1 MYCTTVAIITLFL
14 SVLSVQAMGD
24 RKKVTR
30 PKNIVNVQAVQ
41 DSAVLMADDYAT
53 SLVEKPEMA
62 EFRLNLFK
70 AFYNRQPQIAQ
81 DSVRSKIYMMMAN
94 YIDGNR
100 MDRSKAFK
108 NCYMAIA
115 HQEDERMGNIYA
127 AEITLAYEEDD
138 TVEIKRVLP
147 LLEDFADRTKYDFDT
162 EITEAKD
169 YLYYMRTRRPINE
182 ELMGVWVSEEIAK
195 DKPYCENLFKA
206 MFSLNTANNGLTHED
221 NFYYLSHP
229 NFLSITSDYILT
241 EVVSC
246 YKDFPRVG
254 YRIPQDILA
263 LNKYKKQKSYL
274 FDMLPHHNGLFRVFE
289 DDYYNTYPQIMQY
302 DENLRSAYALWSNEI
317 INSFNPNYYA
327 QLRQDIQSI
336 SAEALGNTARKN
348 VTMNKK
354 IRTKATVTAMDV
366 VSNNI
371 INRIAVSTA
380 VFHVREM
387 TIQQDSPNSLTAWGY
402 TQYNQTKSNTGQTM
416 TWDKD
421 YDGVKYYKWEPE
433 DSIFFC
439 QNYNAFVTLPKNLSK
454 QERKRMKQY
463 FNEQKKLYQ
472 EEFGKL
478 GGSRDKWDDFIMW
491 FNNKMFNKLK
501 AKAEQQE

>member
-1 MYCTTVAIITLFL
+1 MYCTTAAIITLFL

-53 SLVEKPEMA
+53 SLAEKPEMA
-62 EFRLNLFK
+62 EFRLTLFK

-100 MDRSKAFK
+100 MDRGKAFK

-147 LLEDFADRTKYDFDT
+147 LLEDFVRKTNYDFTT
-162 EITEAKD
+162 EISEAED
-169 YLYYMRTRRPINE
+169 YLHYMRTRRPINE
-182 ELMGVWVSEEIAK
+182 ELMGVWVSENFVKER
-195 DKPYCENLFKA
+195 PYRENVLLGLFA
-206 MFSLNTANNGLTHED
+206 LDTANGMTHGE
-221 NFYYLSHP
+221 NFHKLSHP
-229 NFLSITSDYILT
+229 YFLSISDGKAFT
-241 EVVSC
+241 FGSHDHSGESQV
-246 YKDFPRVG
+246 
-254 YRIPQDILA
+254 
-263 LNKYKKQKSYL
+263 
-274 FDMLPHHNGLFRVFE
+274 
-289 DDYYNTYPQIMQY
+289 MQY
-302 DENLRSAYALWSNEI
+302 DEKLRSAYALWSNEI
-317 INSFNPNYYA
+317 INSFTPDYYA
-327 QLRQDIQSI
+327 QLRQNMQYR
-336 SAEALGNTARKN
+336 SAEVIGNTARKN
-348 VTMNKK
+348 VKMSTK
-354 IRTKATVTAMDV
+354 IRAQAAVTAMDAI
-366 VSNNI
+366 SNSI
-371 INRIAVSTA
+371 IDRLAVSSA
-380 VFHVREM
+380 VFWVREM
-387 TIQQDSPNSLTAWGY
+387 TLQQNSPNTLTVWAY
-402 TQYNQTKSNTGQTM
+402 TQYNRTKSNTGRTA
-416 TWDKD
+416 TWEKD

-433 DSIFFC
+433 DSIFFRAH
-439 QNYNAFVTLPKNLSK
+439 YNDFVTIPTKISK
-454 QERKRMKQY
+454 SEKKRMKQY
-463 FNEQKKLYQ
+463 FKEQKKLYQ

-478 GGSRDKWDDFIMW
+478 GMSQDKWDDFIMW

>member
-1 MYCTTVAIITLFL
+1 MYCTTAAIITLFL

-100 MDRSKAFK
+100 MDRGKAFK

-147 LLEDFADRTKYDFDT
+147 LLEDFVRKTNYDFTT
-162 EITEAKD
+162 EISEAED
-169 YLYYMRTRRPINE
+169 YLHYMRTRRPINE
-182 ELMGVWVSEEIAK
+182 ELMGVWVSENFVKER
-195 DKPYCENLFKA
+195 PYRENVLKELFA
-206 MFSLNTANNGLTHED
+206 LDMVNGMTHEK
-221 NFYYLSHP
+221 NYHNLSHP
-229 NFLSITSDYILT
+229 YFLSITNDKILT
-241 EVVSC
+241 CIVSC
-246 YKDFPRVG
+246 YKDLSKVG
-254 YRIPQDILA
+254 YCVPQDIIA
-263 LNKYKKQKSYL
+263 AGKYKQQKSYL
-274 FDMLPHHNGLFRVFE
+274 FDRLSPYGGLGLYK
-289 DDYYNTYPQIMQY
+289 DDYYNTYPQVMQY

-317 INSFNPNYYA
+317 INSFTPDYYA
-327 QLRQDIQSI
+327 QLRQNMQYR
-336 SAEALGNTARKN
+336 SAEVIGNTARKN
-348 VTMNKK
+348 VKMSTK
-354 IRTKATVTAMDV
+354 IRAQAAVTAMDAISNSIIDRLT
-366 VSNNI
+366 VS
-371 INRIAVSTA
+371 SA
-380 VFHVREM
+380 VFWVREM
-387 TIQQDSPNSLTAWGY
+387 TLQQNSPNTLTVWAY
-402 TQYNQTKSNTGQTM
+402 TQYNRTRSNTGQTM

-433 DSIFFC
+433 DSVFFRAH
-439 QNYNAFVTLPKNLSK
+439 YNDFVTIPTKISK
-454 QERKRMKQY
+454 PEKKRMKQY
-463 FNEQKKLYQ
+463 YKEQMKLYQ
-472 EEFGKL
+472 KEFGKL
-478 GGSRDKWDDFIMW
+478 GRSRDKWDDFIMW

-501 AKAEQQE
+501 AKAERQE

>member
-1 MYCTTVAIITLFL
+1 MLFF
-14 SVLSVQAMGD
+14 SVLSVQAMDD

-30 PKNIVNVQAVQ
+30 PKNTVNVQAVQ

-53 SLVEKPEMA
+53 SLAEKPEMA
-62 EFRLNLFK
+62 EFRLNQFK

-81 DSVRSKIYMMMAN
+81 DSARSQIYMMMAN
-94 YIDGNR
+94 Y
-100 MDRSKAFK
+100 MDRNQMDRGKAFK

-147 LLEDFADRTKYDFDT
+147 LLKDFVRKTNFDFES
-162 EITEAKD
+162 EISEAED
-169 YLYYMRTRRPINE
+169 YLHYMRTRRPINE
-182 ELMGVWVSEEIAK
+182 ELMGVWVSEEISREVPHLKSYA
-195 DKPYCENLFKA
+195 
-206 MFSLNTANNGLTHED
+206 D
-221 NFYYLSHP
+221 NSYYLSLP
-229 NFLSITSDYILT
+229 NILSITSNKILT
-241 EVVSC
+241 GVVSC

-263 LNKYKKQKSYL
+263 LDKYKKQKSYM
-274 FDMLPHHNGLFRVFE
+274 FDKLPHQNFFFRVIE
-289 DDYYNTYPQIMQY
+289 KDYYNTYPRIMQY

-317 INSFNPNYYA
+317 INTFNPDYYA
-327 QLRQDIQSI
+327 RLRQNMQNV

-354 IRTKATVTAMDV
+354 IRTKAVVSAMDV

-371 INRIAVSTA
+371 INWMAVSTA

-387 TIQQDSPNSLTAWGY
+387 TIQQDSPNSLTAWVY
-402 TQYNQTKSNTGQTM
+402 TQYNQTKSNTGRTA
-416 TWDKD
+416 TWEKD

-433 DSIFFC
+433 DSIFFYRG
-439 QNYNAFVTLPKNLSK
+439 QKYMDFITLPKKLPK
-454 QERKRMKQY
+454 
-463 FNEQKKLYQ
+463 QKKR
-472 EEFGKL
+472 E
-478 GGSRDKWDDFIMW
+478 
-491 FNNKMFNKLK
+491 
-501 AKAEQQE
+501 